1 MKQFLSKISAIF
13 MAFVVLLST
22 MSFTVSEHYCGGD
35 LVDSALFSKV
45 DICNMDMYMQKTSSK
60 NDSCDNN
67 NNCCK
72 DIIKHIEG
80 QNDLKVD
87 FSSLN
92 YEQRVFVTSFTYAY
106 LNLFEGLKENIIPF
120 KYYTPPFLVTDILV
134 LDQVFLI

>member
-1 MKQFLSKISAIF
+1 MKHFLREISAII
-13 MAFVVLLST
+13 MAFVILLST
-22 MSFTVSEHYCGGD
+22 MSFTISEHYCGGD
-35 LVDSALFSKV
+35 LVDSSLFSKV
-45 DICNMDMYMQKTSSK
+45 DVCNMDMYMQKTSSE
-60 NDSCDNN
+60 NDSCNNN

-92 YEQRVFVTSFTYAY
+92 FEQQIFVTSFAY
-106 LNLFEGLKENIIPF
+106 SYINLFEGLKENIIPF